1 MSKKYIKFSKP
12 FFGLEEKRAVNKVLE
27 SGWLTTGLITK
38 NFENK
43 FKNYK
48 KSKYAL
54 ALNSCTAALHLS
66 LKLLNL
72 KKNDEVITS
81 ALTFSSTINSIII
94 SGAKPVLADV
104 DINTQNI
111 DPREIEKKITK
122 NTKAILIVHF
132 AGRACDMKKIMNLIK
147 KYNLYLI
154 EDCAHA
160 IEGKYNNKHL
170 GTFGTFGCF
179 SFYATK
185 NLSIGEGGMLITDD
199 KKLYERARILSLH
212 GMDKAAWNRYG
223 KRGYR
228 HYDVSEVG
236 YKYNLMDLLS
246 AIGVEQFKKLNK
258 NYKIRKNLWETYS
271 KNFLK
276 KGFVIPKNWP
286 KNIIKHSYH
295 LFNIYVEKK
304 RDGITRDQAILKL
317 HKKKIGVGVHYNSIP
332 DHSIYKKLFG
342 WKINEYPNAKKI
354 GRQTLSLPLSPS
366 LKKKDVLRVIKS
378 INQIFS
384 N

>member
-1 MSKKYIKFSKP
+1 MNKNYIKFSKP
-12 FFGLEEKRAVNKVLE
+12 LFGLEEKNAVNKVLK
-27 SGWLTTGLITK
+27 SGWLTTGSITL
-38 NFENK
+38 NFEKK
-43 FKNYK
+43 FKRYK

-66 LKLLNL
+66 LQLLNL
-72 KKNDEVITS
+72 KKKDEVITS

-104 DINTQNI
+104 NINTQNI
-111 DPREIEKKITK
+111 DPIEIEKKITK

-132 AGRACDMKKIMNLIK
+132 AGRSCEMKEIMKLVK
-147 KYNLYLI
+147 KYNLHLI

-160 IEGKYNNKHL
+160 IEAKYQNKHL

-185 NLSIGEGGMLITDD
+185 NLSIGEGGMLITDN
-199 KKLYERARILSLH
+199 KKLYERARVLSLH

-223 KRGYR
+223 KSGYR

-258 NYKIRKNLWETYS
+258 HYKIRKKFWDIYQNNF
-271 KNFLK
+271 KNKSL
-276 KGFVIPKNWP
+276 VNPKSWP

-295 LFNIYVEKK
+295 LFNIYLEKK
-304 RDGITRDQAILKL
+304 RDGISRDEAILEL
-317 HKKKIGVGVHYNSIP
+317 HKKKIGVGIHYRAIP

-342 WKINEYPNAKKI
+342 WEIDKFPNAKKI
-354 GRQTLSLPLSPS
+354 GRETLSLPLSPS
-366 LKKKDVLRVIKS
+366 LKKRDIIRVIKS
-378 INQIFS
+378 VNNLIRK
-384 N
+384 

>member
-1 MSKKYIKFSKP
+1 M
-12 FFGLEEKRAVNKVLE
+12 
-27 SGWLTTGLITK
+27 
-38 NFENK
+38 
-43 FKNYK
+43 
-48 KSKYAL
+48 
-54 ALNSCTAALHLS
+54 
-66 LKLLNL
+66 
-72 KKNDEVITS
+72 
-81 ALTFSSTINSIII
+81 
-94 SGAKPVLADV
+94 
-104 DINTQNI
+104 
-111 DPREIEKKITK
+111 
-122 NTKAILIVHF
+122 
-132 AGRACDMKKIMNLIK
+132 
-147 KYNLYLI
+147 
-154 EDCAHA
+154 
-160 IEGKYNNKHL
+160 
-170 GTFGTFGCF
+170 
-179 SFYATK
+179 
-185 NLSIGEGGMLITDD
+185 
-199 KKLYERARILSLH
+199 
-212 GMDKAAWNRYG
+212 
-223 KRGYR
+223 
-228 HYDVSEVG
+228 
-236 YKYNLMDLLS
+236 
-246 AIGVEQFKKLNK
+246 
-258 NYKIRKNLWETYS
+258 WETYS